1 MEAIIKLLFTLWI
14 ISMIVEFIFAVK
26 FLHSRTHVAFYSGS
40 YMEMQHDKWFQILRD
55 ALAMVVLPN
64 MILFFVVQWI
74 AAKVVQAVIFLS
86 GILASF
92 FSILGTLVFVFG
104 GIIMVIYALKPRT
117 KVPDEL
123 KRRLDASRNAAE
135 PEAEATADNTASQ
148 EDASQAAPQ
157 EDSQPEGAP
166 QEQPDGEAAKDEPAE
181 PLPELTPAMNNELKY
196 HRWGK
201 VTVAGL
207 FLMVISFGC
216 SRVHD
221 GLSPEPAVSVPQS
234 TSSYSVAYAD
244 TSSYANASSYA
255 EGSVFSGYWYDPND
269 NVQLCFDYS
278 NLYVTVPG
286 SESSHIYQFSDE
298 ADNDILLVSA
308 FGDDTPTQYSY
319 SVENATLLLES
330 VTWEDPFD
338 LNGIYDCVDR

>member
-14 ISMIVEFIFAVK
+14 ISMIVELIFAVK

-64 MILFFVVQWI
+64 MILFFVVQWL
-74 AAKVVQAVIFLS
+74 AAKVMQAVIFLS

-135 PEAEATADNTASQ
+135 PEAEATADNTVSQ
-148 EDASQAAPQ
+148 GDSSETTPQ
-157 EDSQPEGAP
+157 EDSQSESTP
-166 QEQPDGEAAKDEPAE
+166 QEQPEGEAAKDEAAE
-181 PLPELTPAMNNELKY
+181 PLPELTPAMKNELSY

-221 GLSPEPAVSVPQS
+221 GLSPEPAASVPQS

-244 TSSYANASSYA
+244 TSSYADASSYV
-255 EGSVFSGYWYDPND
+255 EESVLDGYWVDTRSDMNLIFRNGKVTVHYPDR
-269 NVQLCFDYS
+269 DYS
-278 NLYVTVPG
+278 STYRFVDDADTNTLLI
-286 SESSHIYQFSDE
+286 SQFDSTAAME
-298 ADNDILLVSA
+298 
-308 FGDDTPTQYSY
+308 YSY
-319 SVENATLLLES
+319 HLEEGQLFLQPMDA
-330 VTWEDPFD
+330 EDIFG
-338 LNGIYDCVDR
+338 LSGIFNYVDY

>member
-1 MEAIIKLLFTLWI
+1 
-14 ISMIVEFIFAVK
+14 
-26 FLHSRTHVAFYSGS
+26 
-40 YMEMQHDKWFQILRD
+40 
-55 ALAMVVLPN
+55 
-64 MILFFVVQWI
+64 
-74 AAKVVQAVIFLS
+74 
-86 GILASF
+86 
-92 FSILGTLVFVFG
+92 
-104 GIIMVIYALKPRT
+104 
-117 KVPDEL
+117 
-123 KRRLDASRNAAE
+123 
-135 PEAEATADNTASQ
+135 
-148 EDASQAAPQ
+148 
-157 EDSQPEGAP
+157 
-166 QEQPDGEAAKDEPAE
+166 
-181 PLPELTPAMNNELKY
+181 MNNELKY

-244 TSSYANASSYA
+244 TSSYADASSYA

>member
-1 MEAIIKLLFTLWI
+1 METLITIIFVLWI

-26 FLHSRTHVAFYSGS
+26 FVHSRTHVAFYSGS

-64 MILFFVVQWI
+64 MILFFVVQWL

-104 GIIMVIYALKPRT
+104 GIIMVIYALKPRA

-157 EDSQPEGAP
+157 KDSQPESAP

-221 GLSPEPAVSVPQS
+221 GLSPEPAASVPQS

-244 TSSYANASSYA
+244 TSSYADASSYA
-255 EGSVFSGYWYDPND
+255 EESVLNGYWYNPEND
-269 NVQLCFDYS
+269 MSLSFSGVNLSVRYPDAELESVYRFADYPDTNTLVVS
-278 NLYVTVPG
+278 TY
-286 SESSHIYQFSDE
+286 
-298 ADNDILLVSA
+298 DNSRI
-308 FGDDTPTQYSY
+308 TEYSY
-319 SVENATLLLES
+319 HLENCQMFLES
-330 VTWEDPFD
+330 VTQEDAFD
-338 LNGIYDCVDR
+338 LNGTYDCVDY